1 MSGTRIVEL
10 DLGSPLEDDGFVARA
25 FRVCKCANG
34 LGALVF
40 KPGKKFV
47 ELLDAKRLKEPFAI
61 WDS

>member
-1 MSGTRIVEL
+1 MEL